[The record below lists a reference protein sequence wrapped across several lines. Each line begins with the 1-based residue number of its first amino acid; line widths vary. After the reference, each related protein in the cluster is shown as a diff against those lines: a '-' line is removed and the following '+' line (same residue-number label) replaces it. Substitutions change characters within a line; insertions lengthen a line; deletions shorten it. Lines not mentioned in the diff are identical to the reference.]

1 MKVGI
6 MQPYFMPYL
15 GYFQLL
21 NLVDRFVIYDNI
33 EYTKK
38 GWINRNRI
46 ILNGEI
52 STISIPLKKGSDF
65 LNINERYLAENWDR
79 EKIKL
84 INRLRQAYIKAP
96 NFSVFFPIIEE
107 ILNEENKNLFEFIF
121 NSIIKIKEFLEIKT
135 EIIVSSHLKVNHDL
149 KSQDKVLEICNDLGA
164 KSYYNSIGGENLYF
178 KESFDKVNIDLN
190 FIKVND
196 IKYNDFNSHLSI
208 IDIIMHN
215 SRNEINYLLNQFS
228 IIKP

>member
-33 EYTKK
+33 QYTKK

-46 ILNGEI
+46 MLNGEI

-65 LNINERYLAENWDR
+65 LNINERFLAENWDK

-84 INRLRQAYIKAP
+84 INKLRQAYIKAP
-96 NFSVFFPIIEE
+96 NYNVFFPIIEE

-135 EIIVSSHLKVNHDL
+135 EIIVSSHLKANHDL
-149 KSQDKVLEICNDLGA
+149 KSQDKVLEICNVLGA

-178 KESFDKVNIDLN
+178 KESFDKENIDLN

-196 IKYNDFNSHLSI
+196 IKYNNYNSHLSI
-208 IDIIMHN
+208 IDVIMQN
-215 SRNEINYLLNQFS
+215 SKNEINLLLNQFS

>member
-84 INRLRQAYIKAP
+84 INKLRQAYIKAP
-96 NFSVFFPIIEE
+96 NYSVFFPIIEE

-149 KSQDKVLEICNDLGA
+149 KSQDKVLEICNNLGA

-178 KESFDKVNIDLN
+178 KESFDKENIDLN

-196 IKYNDFNSHLSI
+196 IKYNHSNSHLSI
-208 IDIIMHN
+208 IDVIMHN
-215 SRNEINYLLNQFS
+215 SRSELNDLLNQFS
-228 IIKP
+228 MIKP

>member
-65 LNINERYLAENWDR
+65 LNINERYLAENWDK

-84 INRLRQAYIKAP
+84 INKLRQAYIKAP
-96 NFSVFFPIIEE
+96 NYSVFFPIIEE

-121 NSIIKIKEFLEIKT
+121 NSIIKINEFLEIKT

-149 KSQDKVLEICNDLGA
+149 KSQDKVLEICNYLEA
-164 KSYYNSIGGENLYF
+164 KSYYNSIGGQNLYF
-178 KESFDKVNIDLN
+178 KDSFDKENIDLN

-196 IKYNDFNSHLSI
+196 IKYNDSNSHLSI
-208 IDIIMHN
+208 IDVIMHN
-215 SRNEINYLLNQFS
+215 SRSQLNDLLNQFS

>member
-1 MKVGI
+1 
-6 MQPYFMPYL
+6 MPYL

>member
-1 MKVGI
+1 
-6 MQPYFMPYL
+6 MPYL

-52 STISIPLKKGSDF
+52 CTISIPIKKGSDF

-84 INRLRQAYIKAP
+84 INKLRQAYIKAP
-96 NFSVFFPIIEE
+96 NYSVFFPIIEE

>member
-1 MKVGI
+1 
-6 MQPYFMPYL
+6 MPYL

-21 NLVDRFVIYDNI
+21 NFVDRFVIYDNI

-84 INRLRQAYIKAP
+84 INKLRQAYIKAP

-121 NSIIKIKEFLEIKT
+121 NSIIIIKEFLEIKT

-149 KSQDKVLEICNDLGA
+149 KSQDKVLEICNNLGA

-178 KESFDKVNIDLN
+178 KESFDKENIDLN
-190 FIKVND
+190 FVKVND
-196 IKYNDFNSHLSI
+196 IKYNDSNSHLSI
-208 IDIIMHN
+208 IDVIMHN

>member
-33 EYTKK
+33 QYTKK

-46 ILNGEI
+46 MINGEI
-52 STISIPLKKGSDF
+52 NTISIPLKKGSDY
-65 LNINERYLAENWDR
+65 LNINERYLAENWNK

-84 INRLRQAYIKAP
+84 INKLRQAYIKAP
-96 NFSVFFPIIEE
+96 NFNIFFPIIEE
-107 ILNEENKNLFEFIF
+107 ILHEENKNLFEFIF
-121 NSIIKIKEFLEIKT
+121 NSIIKVKEFLEIKT
-135 EIIVSSHLKVNHDL
+135 EIIVSSHLNVNHDL
-149 KSQDKVLEICNDLGA
+149 KSQDKVLEICNNLGA
-164 KSYYNSIGGENLYF
+164 KSYYNPIGGQNLYF
-178 KESFDKVNIDLN
+178 KESFDKENIDLN
-190 FIKVND
+190 FIKLND
-196 IKYNDFNSHLSI
+196 IKYNDSNSHLSI
-208 IDIIMHN
+208 IDVIMHN

>member
-33 EYTKK
+33 QYTKK

-46 ILNGEI
+46 MLNGEI
-52 STISIPLKKGSDF
+52 SIISIPLKKGSDF
-65 LNINERYLAENWDR
+65 LNINERHLAENWNK

-84 INRLRQAYIKAP
+84 INKLKQAYIKAP
-96 NFSVFFPIIEE
+96 NFNVFFPIIEE
-107 ILNEENKNLFEFIF
+107 ILNEESKNLFEFIF
-121 NSIIKIKEFLEIKT
+121 NSINKLKEFLEIKT
-135 EIIVSSHLKVNHDL
+135 EIIISSNLKLNHDL
-149 KSQDKVLEICNDLGA
+149 KSQDKVLEICNNLGA
-164 KSYYNSIGGENLYF
+164 KSYYNPIGGQNLYL
-178 KESFDKVNIDLN
+178 KESFDKENIDLN

-196 IKYNDFNSHLSI
+196 IIYKNSNSHLSI
-208 IDIIMHN
+208 IDVIMHN
-215 SRNEINYLLNQFS
+215 SISEINDLLNQFS
-228 IIKP
+228 IIRP

>member
-33 EYTKK
+33 QYTKK

-84 INRLRQAYIKAP
+84 INKLRQAYIKAP
-96 NFSVFFPIIEE
+96 NYSVFFPIIEE
-107 ILNEENKNLFEFIF
+107 ILNEENKNLFI
-121 NSIIKIKEFLEIKT
+121 EFL
-135 EIIVSSHLKVNHDL
+135 
-149 KSQDKVLEICNDLGA
+149 
-164 KSYYNSIGGENLYF
+164 
-178 KESFDKVNIDLN
+178 
-190 FIKVND
+190 
-196 IKYNDFNSHLSI
+196 
-208 IDIIMHN
+208 
-215 SRNEINYLLNQFS
+215 R
-228 IIKP
+228 